1 MSAPRCRL
9 AVGLLVFCPVA
20 AWAHALSPTYYPLA
34 HFSLFLGVE
43 WLPFFLVIPISIGVE
58 GLVLWA
64 WARHLGLLGNIR
76 RAVCLYL
83 AAKIG
88 ETAALYLF
96 DLWGPLPMFRNAGWS
111 SSTAEN
117 LIPLSIYLACGLAV
131 AIPVAALLYRRQQI
145 RSSVIVIGSC
155 SASLAGFF
163 SAAACSWILMML
175 RHAIG
180 LVPDTVPAVIG
191 EYLLASL
198 GPLLIVA
205 VLLAWLARR
214 HWKNTPIH

>member
-1 MSAPRCRL
+1 
-9 AVGLLVFCPVA
+9 
-20 AWAHALSPTYYPLA
+20 
-34 HFSLFLGVE
+34 
-43 WLPFFLVIPISIGVE
+43 
-58 GLVLWA
+58 
-64 WARHLGLLGNIR
+64 
-76 RAVCLYL
+76 
-83 AAKIG
+83 
-88 ETAALYLF
+88 
-96 DLWGPLPMFRNAGWS
+96 MFRNAGWS

-214 HWKNTPIH
+214 RWKNTPIH